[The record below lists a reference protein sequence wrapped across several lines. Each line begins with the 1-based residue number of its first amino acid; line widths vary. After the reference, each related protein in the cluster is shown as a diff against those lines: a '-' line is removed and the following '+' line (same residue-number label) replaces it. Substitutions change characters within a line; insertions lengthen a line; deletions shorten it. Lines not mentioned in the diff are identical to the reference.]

1 MKFLSLVSSFIALA
15 VVAGSSSGSPDGC
28 VPRGE
33 MSSGFQAKFYP
44 YQLQD
49 QFTMASLD
57 YVSTG
62 YTKNKLL
69 HTIDSVEDINFSW
82 KLWYNPY
89 DGGIHKDYVYG
100 YYTTITNFTME
111 LTGYYH
117 ALEAGEYTFNLNKI
131 DDSAAVFIGDGK
143 AFDCCKD
150 TPTVDPKDYSIFVYK
165 VWQGEARSTSATVRL
180 EADTYYPIRI
190 VYTNAVSIS
199 ELDFEVTT
207 PDGSTSPV
215 HSNTFIYQGKSDL
228 CPVPVTTITTPW
240 TGTFTSTSTLTPSN
254 PDGTTTVEIF
264 TPPQLTTVTTPW
276 TGTFTSTS
284 TITPSNSDGTTTVE
298 IFTPPHLTTV
308 TTPWTGTFTSTSTIT
323 PSNSD
328 GTTTV
333 EIFTPPHL
341 TTVTTPWTGTFTSTS
356 TITPSNS
363 DGTTTVEIFT
373 PPHITTVTTPGTG
386 TATSTLTITPSNSDG
401 TTTVEIF
408 TPPHITTVTTPGTG
422 TATSTLTITPSNSD
436 GTTTVEIFTPPHL
449 TTVTTPWTG
458 ISTSTS
464 TITPSNSDGTTT
476 VEVLTPLESSF
487 HWANSSSVVKT
498 SSSDYSS
505 ADISS
510 FSSRTDESSTF
521 VSTVV
526 SSSPVV
532 SSYVPV
538 VSSSVPVV
546 SSSAP
551 VVSSSVP
558 VTSSSSPVVSSS
570 VPVTSSSVP
579 VISSS
584 VGISEIIS
592 TVSTVTIPSTTVIT
606 ITSCSDHKCTDV
618 PVTTGQT
625 VVTITIDNT
634 ITSYT
639 TYCPLSSDSA
649 DTDDINSSTTIVPA
663 AVSSSD
669 SEVSTVS
676 QTTGGAP
683 KSTPVGNNDIPGTTS
698 SPVQTISSVT
708 SHKPKSTV
716 ATFTS
721 CDGSSCIE
729 NPLTAAETVVTISH
743 GSTVITY
750 TTYYVVGPTSVPD
763 FAPVTDSETSPAAKS
778 TAPVDAS
785 ESSGVAGTSSLHSEI
800 VTTSTPEQTGPAPT
814 GESPSIILGPSSSS
828 NAYPIPVPSTGGSNQ
843 LGMTISS
850 LLISFLT
857 FVTI

>member
-308 TTPWTGTFTSTSTIT
+308 TTPWTGTFTSTS
-323 PSNSD
+323 
-328 GTTTV
+328 
-333 EIFTPPHL
+333 
-341 TTVTTPWTGTFTSTS
+341 
-356 TITPSNS
+356 
-363 DGTTTVEIFT
+363 
-373 PPHITTVTTPGTG
+373 
-386 TATSTLTITPSNSDG
+386 TITPSNSDG